1 MEKLFDLWAKRNP
14 QWEKKF
20 DESVMQTFTDY
31 GKGTSQYL
39 ASRGKIYGAGYEM
52 YIIAFFIGL
61 YFDRTRQL
69 VEDASKRKTCG
80 QAIQYW
86 GKIET
91 RGLRQTYSS
100 ITKYIFV
107 ALIAKTDI
115 DLIALE
121 KGESKMTVRKA
132 VDMLID
138 KMEQYAN
145 YGFYYIEEKLGDDP
159 NYFFKENAF
168 FKTIYSFVTLESE
181 KTENDNEEELESL
194 D

>member
-1 MEKLFDLWAKRNP
+1 MDKLFDLWAKRNP
-14 QWEKKF
+14 EWEKRF
-20 DESVMQTFTDY
+20 ADNIMNTFSDY

-39 ASRGKIYGAGYEM
+39 SSRGKIFGAGYELF
-52 YIIAFFIGL
+52 ILAFFIGL
-61 YFDRTRQL
+61 YFDKTKKL
-69 VEDASKRKTCG
+69 DEDKTKRKPYG

-86 GKIET
+86 GNIEQ
-91 RGLRQTYSS
+91 RLGRQQYGN
-100 ITKYIFV
+100 IRKYMFI

-121 KGESKMTVRKA
+121 KGDPAVTPRKV
-132 VDMLID
+132 VDVLVD

-145 YGFYYIEEKLGDDP
+145 FGFYFMEEKLGDDP

-168 FKTIYSFVTLESE
+168 FKVIFDFIQT
-181 KTENDNEEELESL
+181 KADDMQDDELESL